1 MNQSITEMN
10 MSTSFPLSRERLAK
24 AIAMYSRVSGNYN
37 EIQYMKHTLEQ
48 VLEHGAFD
56 MPDAVI
62 TSDVGEETD
71 DELMIRYIL
80 SKANARFWVILSGGL
95 LSPDERLAYLK
106 RLFPEYQGA
115 EFGVLFGNI
124 TFLRD
129 GDYFMEKVSRF
140 INCGPC
146 CSTTLYSI
154 FESLSYG
161 SKIITVGANEDGT
174 AAGINQK
181 QTDEGVLKNLCWN
194 EYLAKFKEK
203 FVVENLSVDVSR
215 YVLLPH
221 PKLVGG
227 DYHDMPKESFD
238 NILLSTAMFLS
249 SRPPP
254 KFALRVNEGNSI
266 VDYQLFPNIM
276 DYVGTPEFDY
286 GLRLIEE
293 YGELCGAAA
302 NATNANTAAN
312 AGDLEKVAVSAAIPL
327 MATALLGGVY
337 KPGVFG
343 FSPTD
348 KTAKERVSCLTEE
361 SVPVFL
367 DHISRFTKFT
377 PGYDLLAVIKAN

>member
-1 MNQSITEMN
+1 MEI
-10 MSTSFPLSRERLAK
+10 MSAFASFASFANAPFAFPRSRERLGK
-24 AIAMYSRVSGNYN
+24 AIALYSPVSEHYN
-37 EIQYMKHTLEQ
+37 EIQYMKHTLEEI
-48 VLEHGAFD
+48 LEGGEFD

-71 DELMIRYIL
+71 DEFMIRYVL
-80 SKANARFWVILSGGL
+80 SKARARFWVVLSGGL

-106 RLFPEYQGA
+106 NLFPEYARA
-115 EFGVLFGNI
+115 EFGTPFGNI

-129 GDYFMEKVSRF
+129 GDYFLGKVSRF

-146 CSTTLYSI
+146 SSTTLYSI
-154 FESLSYG
+154 FESLLDG
-161 SKIITVGANEDGT
+161 SKVITVGANDDGT

-194 EYLAKFKEK
+194 EYLDKFREK
-203 FVVENLSVDVSR
+203 FVVENLSVGVSH

-227 DYHDMPKESFD
+227 EYHDMPEKSFH
-238 NILLSTAMFLS
+238 NMLLSAAMFIT
-249 SRPPP
+249 SRPPAAYA
-254 KFALRVNEGNSI
+254 FRVNVGNSI
-266 VDYQLFPNIM
+266 VVYQLFPNIM
-276 DYVGTPEFDY
+276 DYVGTPEFEY

-293 YGELCGAAA
+293 YGETCAM
-302 NATNANTAAN
+302 
-312 AGDLEKVAVSAAIPL
+312 EEVAVSAAIPL
-327 MATALLGGVY
+327 MVTALLGGVY

-361 SVPVFL
+361 SVPRVL
-367 DHISRFTKFT
+367 ENIKRFTKFT
-377 PGYDLLAVIKAN
+377 PGYDLLAIIKAI

>member
-1 MNQSITEMN
+1 
-10 MSTSFPLSRERLAK
+10 
-24 AIAMYSRVSGNYN
+24 
-37 EIQYMKHTLEQ
+37 LEGG
-48 VLEHGAFD
+48 EFD

-71 DELMIRYIL
+71 DECMIRYVL
-80 SKANARFWVILSGGL
+80 SKARARFWVVLSGGL

-106 RLFPEYQGA
+106 NLFPEYAGA
-115 EFGVLFGNI
+115 EFGTLFGNI

-129 GDYFMEKVSRF
+129 GDYFLGKVTRF

-146 CSTTLYSI
+146 SSTTLYSI
-154 FESLSYG
+154 FESLLDG
-161 SKIITVGANEDGT
+161 SKVITVGANDDGT

-194 EYLAKFKEK
+194 EYLDKFREK
-203 FVVENLSVDVSR
+203 FVVQNLSVNVSR

-227 DYHDMPKESFD
+227 EYHDMPEKSFH
-238 NILLSTAMFLS
+238 NMLLSAAMFIT
-249 SRPPP
+249 SRPPAAYA
-254 KFALRVNEGNSI
+254 FRVNVGNSI
-266 VDYQLFPNIM
+266 VVYQLFPNIM
-276 DYVGTPEFDY
+276 DYVGTPEFEY

-293 YGELCGAAA
+293 YGETCAM
-302 NATNANTAAN
+302 
-312 AGDLEKVAVSAAIPL
+312 EEVAVSAAIPL
-327 MATALLGGVY
+327 MVTAILGGVY

-361 SVPVFL
+361 SVPRVL
-367 DHISRFTKFT
+367 ENIGRFTKFT
-377 PGYDLLAVIKAN
+377 PGYDLLAIIKAI